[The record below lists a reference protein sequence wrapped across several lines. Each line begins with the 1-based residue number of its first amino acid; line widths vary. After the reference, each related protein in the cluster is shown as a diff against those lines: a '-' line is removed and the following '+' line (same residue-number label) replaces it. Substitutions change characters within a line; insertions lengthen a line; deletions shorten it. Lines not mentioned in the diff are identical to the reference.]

1 MIAKGKILIT
11 DAVHNYLLHAFEQ
24 AGFTCHYVPDITD
37 SEVRKIIH
45 NYKGLIINSKINVD
59 RQMIDLAQQLEF
71 VGRLGSGMEI
81 IDKVYAESKGI
92 LVCNSPEGNRN
103 AVAEH
108 ALGMLLAF
116 SNQLLRGDSEVR
128 QKIWQREARRG
139 FELNGKVLGIIGF
152 GHTGSTFARKLAGLG
167 LRVLAFDKYQSVQQ
181 QIERLTIAEK
191 LPEDGALVSPIRTM
205 QHVEAVESLQPIFEQ
220 ADIVSLHLPLT
231 SETKHLVNQDFL
243 QQFRKK
249 IVLLNTSRGKIV
261 KTIDLLTA
269 LAQNQIEGACL
280 DVFENEQVSTFSA
293 AENQLYE
300 RLYQLPNVVLSPH
313 IAGWTHESKWRMA
326 SVLVEKILK

>member
-1 MIAKGKILIT
+1 MKKILIT
-11 DAVHNYLLHAFEQ
+11 DAVHEYLIEAFEQ
-24 AGFTCHYVPDITD
+24 AGFKCDYVPNTTD

-45 NYKGLIINSKINVD
+45 NYKGLIVNSKINVD

-92 LVCNSPEGNRN
+92 KVCNSPEGNRN

-116 SNQLLRGDSEVR
+116 ANQLLRGDSEVR
-128 QKIWQREARRG
+128 KKIWEREARRG

-167 LRVLAFDKYQSVQQ
+167 LRVLAFDKYQNVNA
-181 QIERLTIAEK
+181 QIKRLEIAEK
-191 LPEDGALVSPIRTM
+191 LPEDGALSPPIRIM
-205 QHVEAVESLQPIFEQ
+205 QHVEAVESLTPIFEQ

-231 SETKHLVNQDFL
+231 AETKHLVNQDFL
-243 QQFRKK
+243 AQFRKK

-261 KTIDLLTA
+261 KTTDLLTA
-269 LAQNQIEGACL
+269 LEQNQIMGACL
-280 DVFENEQVSTFSA
+280 DVFENEKVNTFTDM
-293 AENQLYE
+293 ENELYE
-300 RLYQLPNVVLSPH
+300 RLYQLPNVILSPH
-313 IAGWTHESKWRMA
+313 VAGWTHESKRRMA
-326 SVLVEKILK
+326 SVLIEKILYT

>member
-1 MIAKGKILIT
+1 MKKILIT
-11 DAVHNYLLHAFEQ
+11 DAVHDDLIQAFEQ
-24 AGFTCHYVPDITD
+24 AGFTCHYVPNTTD

-45 NYKGLIINSKINVD
+45 NYKGLIVNSKINVD
-59 RQMIDLAQQLEF
+59 RQMIDLAQRLEF

-92 LVCNSPEGNRN
+92 KVCNSPEGNRN

-108 ALGMLLAF
+108 ALGMLLAL

-128 QKIWQREARRG
+128 QKIWEREARRG
-139 FELNGKVLGIIGF
+139 FELNNKVLGIIGF

-167 LRVLAFDKYQSVQQ
+167 VRVLAFDKYQSVQQ
-181 QIERLTIAEK
+181 QIERLENAEK
-191 LPEDGALVSPIRTM
+191 LPEDGTLSPPIRIM
-205 QHVEAVESLQPIFEQ
+205 SHVEAVESLDPIFAQ

-231 SETKHLVNQDFL
+231 AETKHLVNQDFL
-243 QQFRKK
+243 AQFRKK

-261 KTIDLLTA
+261 KTIDLVTA
-269 LAQNQIEGACL
+269 LEQGKIIGACL
-280 DVFENEQVSTFSA
+280 DVFENEKVSTFTD

-300 RLYQLPNVVLSPH
+300 RLYQLPNVILSPH
-313 IAGWTHESKWRMA
+313 VAGWTHESKQRMA
-326 SVLVEKILK
+326 TVLVEKILGRY